1 MFAYRLPIELT
12 FRLFDVVFAEGL
24 DCLLR
29 VAIAVL
35 KRSQTRL
42 LSLEFEAIL
51 QYLNDGPL
59 FAFYSHAA
67 PDMMVRDSN
76 QVSLNARLLQR
87 LRRQYIEEMQRKL
100 AEEDESNKLRTEHEQ
115 LKQECAQL
123 RSTLEELKQSGGAGS
138 RQSLQLELDKQR
150 DENQRLAQTVSEL
163 ELRIK
168 DERSTAEAQLKADM
182 DQLAQKNVQ
191 LTIKNQQ
198 LEDGLQDMEE
208 ALVQIKMLYA
218 ESENQRELMT
228 AKFENLKK
236 ALT

>member
-123 RSTLEELKQSGGAGS
+123 RSTLEELKQSGGADS